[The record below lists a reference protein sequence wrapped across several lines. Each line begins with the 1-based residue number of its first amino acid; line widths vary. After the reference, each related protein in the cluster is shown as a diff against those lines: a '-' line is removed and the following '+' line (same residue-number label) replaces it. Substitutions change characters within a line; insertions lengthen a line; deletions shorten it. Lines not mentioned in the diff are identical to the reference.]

1 MKIISMKEM
10 IRGLDVSSTT
20 LYNWIDTDMPVERR
34 DPTLFNLKSL
44 KWVMENKPGKAV
56 LAKKMMEADNA

>member
-10 IRGLDVSSTT
+10 TRGLDVSSTT
-20 LYNWIDTDMPVERR
+20 LYNWIDNNMPVERR

-44 KWVMENKPGKAV
+44 KWVVENKPDKAE
-56 LAKKMMEADNA
+56 LAKKMMEVNNE

>member
-20 LYNWIDTDMPVERR
+20 LYNWIENNMPVERR

-44 KWVMENKPGKAV
+44 KWVIANKPDKKE
-56 LAKKMMEADNA
+56 LATKMMEKSNV